1 MLGTP
6 AIFIRVSQYKT
17 WINSVIR
24 TSQPGYITFKSNGTD
39 SDLSVSCKAPPRL
52 TTTPSPTT
60 TTVDA
65 VVCGQA
71 SLNSRVSE
79 GVCPQSDSGPGWP
92 VYSSTGFTFVEGLW
106 CL

>member
-60 TTVDA
+60 TTVDGRSP
-65 VVCGQA
+65 VCLLAFILLRQCRY
-71 SLNSRVSE
+71 RVKTS
-79 GVCPQSDSGPGWP
+79 VSA
-92 VYSSTGFTFVEGLW
+92 L
-106 CL
+106 